1 MERAGYPIT
10 AVGKT
15 IAIIGAGR
23 VGQTLAR
30 ALRRR
35 GWRIGAVVT
44 RSPRTA
50 RAAVRFIGGGEPILD
65 MKSQI
70 SKLDDAPVLL
80 ITTNDN
86 QVPVAARAL
95 ARLRKSWRGRVVLQA
110 SGALSSR
117 VLAPLGKRGAA
128 VGSLHPL
135 YPFPKPLKVFPP
147 GVVFGVEGDP
157 RALKGALALVRAL
170 KGEPMEVRSTEKA
183 LYHAAAALVAGHLL
197 TLADMGVR
205 ALVRAGVRKARAR
218 TVLVPL
224 AQATLGWYAR
234 HGARA
239 WTGPLARGDADT
251 VRRHLSELRK
261 LPPQY
266 GETYRTLARA
276 ALSLYRK
283 RSSPGTKKLRRLLG

>member
-1 MERAGYPIT
+1 MAK
-10 AVGKT
+10 KT
-15 IAIIGAGR
+15 IAIVGAGR
-23 VGQTLAR
+23 VGQTLGR
-30 ALRRR
+30 ALRRK
-35 GWRIGAVVT
+35 GWRIGAVAT
-44 RSPRTA
+44 RRASTA
-50 RAAVRFIGGGEPILD
+50 RAAARFIGAGQPISDL
-65 MKSQI
+65 KYQI
-70 SKLDDAPVLL
+70 SKLDGAAVIL
-80 ITTNDN
+80 IATNDN

-95 ARLRKSWRGRVVLQA
+95 ARLKKNWRGRVVLQA

-117 VLAPLGKRGAA
+117 VLALLGKRGAA

-135 YPFPKPLKVFPP
+135 YPFPKPLKTFPP

-157 RALKGALALVRAL
+157 RALEQAL
-170 KGEPMEVRSTEKA
+170 KLVKALSGQAMEIRSTEKA

-276 ALSLYRK
+276 ALALYRK
-283 RSSPGTKKLRRLLG
+283 RSSEGTKKLRRLLE

>member
-1 MERAGYPIT
+1 M
-10 AVGKT
+10 
-15 IAIIGAGR
+15 
-23 VGQTLAR
+23 GQTLGR

-35 GWRIGAVVT
+35 GWRIAAVAT

-50 RAAVRFIGGGEPILD
+50 QAAARFIGAGQPISNL
-65 MKSQI
+65 KSRI
-70 SKLDDAPVLL
+70 SKFDGAPVIL
-80 ITTNDN
+80 IATNDG
-86 QVPVAARAL
+86 QVPIVARTL
-95 ARLRKSWRGRVVLQA
+95 ARLKKNWRGRVVLQA

-117 VLAPLGKRGAA
+117 VLAPLAKRGAA
-128 VGSLHPL
+128 AGSLHPL
-135 YPFPKPLKVFPP
+135 YPFPKPLKAFPP

-157 RALKGALALVRAL
+157 RALKQALALVKAL
-170 KGEPMEVRSTEKA
+170 RGQALEVRSTEKA

-197 TLADMGVR
+197 TLADLGVR
-205 ALVRAGVRKARAR
+205 ALVRAGVRKSRAR

-234 HGARA
+234 QGARA

-251 VRRHLSELRK
+251 VRRHLAELRK

-266 GETYRTLARA
+266 GETYRALARA

-283 RSSPGTKKLRRLLG
+283 GSSRETRMLRRLLR

>member
-1 MERAGYPIT
+1 MAK
-10 AVGKT
+10 KT
-15 IAIIGAGR
+15 IAIVGAGR
-23 VGQTLAR
+23 VGQTLGR

-35 GWRIGAVVT
+35 GWRIDAVVT
-44 RSPRTA
+44 RRASSA
-50 RAAVRFIGGGEPILD
+50 RAAARFIGAGHPISNL
-65 MKSQI
+65 KSQI
-70 SKLDDAPVLL
+70 SKLDGAGIIL

-95 ARLRKSWRGRVVLQA
+95 ARLKKSWRGHVVLQA

-117 VLAPLGKRGAA
+117 VLAPLGKRGAT

-135 YPFPKPLKVFPP
+135 YPFPKPLRVFPP
-147 GVVFGVEGDP
+147 GVVFGIEGDP
-157 RALKGALALVRAL
+157 RALEQALALVRSL
-170 KGEPMEVRSTEKA
+170 RGEPMEVRSTEKA

-197 TLADMGVR
+197 TLADLGVR
-205 ALVRAGVRKARAR
+205 ALVRAGVRKSRAR

-224 AQATLGWYAR
+224 AQATLRCYQRWG
-234 HGARA
+234 GRA

-283 RSSPGTKKLRRLLG
+283 RSSRGTRKLRRLLR

>member
-1 MERAGYPIT
+1 MLTRRMSQ
-10 AVGKT
+10 T
-15 IAIIGAGR
+15 IAIVGAGR

-30 ALRRR
+30 GLRQR

-44 RSPRTA
+44 RRASSA
-50 RAAVRFIGGGEPILD
+50 RAAARFIGAGHPIWSL
-65 MKSQI
+65 KSQI
-70 SKLDDAPVLL
+70 SKLDGAGVIL
-80 ITTNDN
+80 IATNDN

-95 ARLRKSWRGRVVLQA
+95 ARLKKSWRGRVVLQA

-117 VLAPLGKRGAA
+117 VLASLGKRGAA

-135 YPFPKPLKVFPP
+135 YPFPKPLRVFPP
-147 GVVFGVEGDP
+147 GVVFGVEGDT
-157 RALKGALALVRAL
+157 RALQQALALVKAL
-170 KGEPMEVRSTEKA
+170 GGEPMEIRSTEKA

-205 ALVRAGVRKARAR
+205 ALVRAGVRKSRAR

-224 AQATLGWYAR
+224 AQATLRCYPR

-276 ALSLYRK
+276 ALALYRK
-283 RSSPGTKKLRRLLG
+283 RSSQGTK

>member
-1 MERAGYPIT
+1 MAK
-10 AVGKT
+10 KT
-15 IAIIGAGR
+15 IAIVGAGR

-44 RSPRTA
+44 RRASSA
-50 RAAVRFIGGGEPILD
+50 RAAARFIGAGTPISSV
-65 MKSQI
+65 KSQI
-70 SKLDDAPVLL
+70 SKLDGAGIILV
-80 ITTNDN
+80 TTNDN
-86 QVPVAARAL
+86 QVPVAARTL

-117 VLAPLGKRGAA
+117 VLAPLGRRGAA

-147 GVVFGVEGDP
+147 GVVFGVEGDS
-157 RALKGALALVRAL
+157 RALREALALVRSL

-205 ALVRAGVRKARAR
+205 ALVRAGVRKSRAR

-224 AQATLGWYAR
+224 AQATLRCYERWG
-234 HGARA
+234 GRA

-251 VRRHLSELRK
+251 VRRHLTELRK

-276 ALSLYRK
+276 ALALYRK
-283 RSSPGTKKLRRLLG
+283 RSSQGTKKLRRLLE

>member
-1 MERAGYPIT
+1 M
-10 AVGKT
+10 AVAKKT
-15 IAIIGAGR
+15 IAIVGAGR
-23 VGQTLAR
+23 VGQTLGR
-30 ALRRR
+30 ALRRK
-35 GWRIGAVVT
+35 GWRISAVVT
-44 RSPRTA
+44 RHAGSA
-50 RAAVRFIGGGEPILD
+50 RAAARFIGAGQPISDL
-65 MKSQI
+65 KSQI
-70 SKLDDAPVLL
+70 SKLEGAAVIL
-80 ITTNDN
+80 IATNDN

-95 ARLRKSWRGRVVLQA
+95 ARLKKNWRGRVVLQA

-117 VLAPLGKRGAA
+117 VLAPLGRRGAA

-157 RALKGALALVRAL
+157 RALEQALALVRSL
-170 KGEPMEVRSTEKA
+170 KGEAMEVRSTEKA

-205 ALVRAGVRKARAR
+205 ALVRAGVRKSRAR

-224 AQATLGWYAR
+224 AQATLRCYQRWGG
-234 HGARA
+234 GAC
-239 WTGPLARGDADT
+239 TGPLARGDAET

-283 RSSPGTKKLRRLLG
+283 RSSKGTRKLRRLLE

>member
-1 MERAGYPIT
+1 VERAGYPIT
-10 AVGKT
+10 GVAKT

-23 VGQTLAR
+23 VGQTLGR

-35 GWRIGAVVT
+35 GWRVGAVVT

-50 RAAVRFIGGGEPILD
+50 RAAARFIGAGQPISNL
-65 MKSQI
+65 KSQI
-70 SKLDDAPVLL
+70 SKLDSAGVIL
-80 ITTNDN
+80 IATNDN
-86 QVPVAARAL
+86 QVPIVARTL
-95 ARLRKSWRGRVVLQA
+95 ARLKKNWRGRVVLQA
-110 SGALSSR
+110 SGALSSH
-117 VLAPLGKRGAA
+117 VLAPLGKRGAGA
-128 VGSLHPL
+128 GSLHPL
-135 YPFPKPLKVFPP
+135 YPFPKPLKIFPP

-157 RALKGALALVRAL
+157 RALQQALALVKAL
-170 KGEPMEVRSTEKA
+170 RGQAMEVRSTEKA

-205 ALVRAGVRKARAR
+205 ALVRAGVRKSRAR

-239 WTGPLARGDADT
+239 WTGPLARGDVDT

-283 RSSPGTKKLRRLLG
+283 RSSEGTKKLRRLLR